1 LIERR
6 NTVSDS
12 RIGIKV
18 ADGSFYPVMEDG
30 KPSRKKLVLT
40 TVNDSQTN
48 VQIDLYRGR
57 ENIEDAS
64 YVGSLLIENIPP
76 NMKGE
81 PEIELIVGLDE
92 EGNLTAEASEHTSG
106 EKRSLSVKIGE
117 GSDMTAYDIP
127 EFDLSEES
135 SAGFEPDFSFDELDT
150 DVESDDFSTEFAEE
164 PGAEPEEYS
173 EEPVRKGRVRPLLI
187 TLLVL
192 LSLAFAALLI
202 YCLMNWLPVEK
213 VPPLRA
219 EQTTVQEAPAVAGS
233 TAEPAGQVGPAEAPE
248 PAEPAEP
255 VGPAVEVENVRVEVE
270 GVWYRIRRGD
280 TLWDISSSFYNSPWL
295 YGQIA
300 EENNIR
306 NPDIIFAEQKIFI
319 PKK

>member
-1 LIERR
+1 M
-6 NTVSDS
+6 
-12 RIGIKV
+12 IGIKV

-30 KPSRKKLVLT
+30 KASRKKLVLT

-57 ENIEDAS
+57 EDIEDAS

-76 NMKGE
+76 DIKGQ
-81 PEIELIVGLDE
+81 PEIELLVGLDE

-106 EKRSLSVKIGE
+106 EKRTLSVKIGE
-117 GSDMTAYDIP
+117 GDDMTAYDIP
-127 EFDLSEES
+127 EFDLTEES

-150 DVESDDFSTEFAEE
+150 DVEAPEFGDDSGFDSDLDSDYDSVPGEDYGDE
-164 PGAEPEEYS
+164 P
-173 EEPVRKGRVRPLLI
+173 EEPVRKGKIRPLLI
-187 TLLVL
+187 TLLVI

-219 EQTTVQEAPAVAGS
+219 SDTTVQEAPAVVSAQ
-233 TAEPAGQVGPAEAPE
+233 PAQPAE

-255 VGPAVEVENVRVEVE
+255 AKPVMEAEKIVEVEKVRVEVE

-280 TLWDISSSFYNSPWL
+280 TLWDISSSFYSSPWL
-295 YGQIA
+295 YGHIA